1 MTRIL
6 FYIAILVAGGVLALV
21 VAEAF
26 MSVAARTPGDVALEG
41 PYALRNR
48 PWSGDGCET
57 GPQILGLPVREL
69 AVGAVVTMFGML
81 MQSVGGRMLRKG

>member
-1 MTRIL
+1 MARIL
-6 FYIAILVAGGVLALV
+6 FYMAILVAGGILALV
-21 VAEAF
+21 VAEAY
-26 MSVAARTPGDVALEG
+26 MSVAARMPGDVALEG

-48 PWSGDGCET
+48 PWSGGECDA

-81 MQSVGGRMLRKG
+81 MQSVGGRMLKRG